1 MPCVYK
7 PDPTRK
13 RYEKYNK
20 EVIKKAVEEYSFS
33 RNAKL
38 EDVAKKIWY
47 TQIGVVSPQYP
58 GYEATWRSKSFIR

>member
-7 PDPTRK
+7 LDPTRK
-13 RYEKYNK
+13 RYKKYNK
-20 EVIKKAVEEYSFS
+20 EVIKKAVEEYSSS

-38 EDVAKKIWY
+38 EDVAKKVY
-47 TQIGVVSPQYP
+47 TPTKSIPQYP